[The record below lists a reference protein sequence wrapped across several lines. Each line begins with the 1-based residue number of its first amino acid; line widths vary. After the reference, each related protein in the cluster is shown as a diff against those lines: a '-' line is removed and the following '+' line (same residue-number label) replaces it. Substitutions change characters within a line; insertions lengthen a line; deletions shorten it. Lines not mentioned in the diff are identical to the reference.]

1 MVSKIRFLV
10 IAFAMIAVVGA
21 ASLPADYLPPVVDN
35 SLPVQ
40 EYLAPAKE
48 AAEDQ
53 TVVGDDGYRYKAVY
67 RLKLRHRRDVN
78 ELPQNEYLPPAE
90 EAKESVAI
98 ETAEPSDEVKTDLA
112 DDGYR
117 YKVVRRL
124 KYRKRRDVDELP
136 QNEYLPPTEV
146 AQEAEVA
153 EAAESV
159 VTEAA
164 EPAAEEQT
172 ELADDGY
179 RYKVVRRLKY
189 RKRRDVDELP
199 QNEYLPPVEEAQ
211 ETAVAVADEPAAE
224 EQTELADDGYRYK
237 IVRRLK
243 YRKRRDVNELPQNE
257 YLPPTEEAQEVEVT
271 EAAETAV
278 ESATEEQTELADD
291 GYRYKVVRRLKY
303 RKRRDVDELPQNEYL
318 PPVEEAQETAV
329 AVADEPAAEE
339 QTELADDGYRYKI
352 VRRLKYRKRRDVNE
366 LPQNEYLPPTE
377 EAQEVEVTE
386 AAETAV
392 ESATEEQTELADDGY
407 RYKVV
412 RRLKY
417 RKRRDV
423 DELPQNEYLPPVEEA
438 QETAVAVADEPA
450 AEEQTELADD
460 GYRYKVVRR
469 LKYRKRRDVN
479 ELPQNEYLPPV
490 EQAQETAI
498 IEAAEPAAEEQTE
511 LADDGYRYKVVRR
524 LKYRKRRD
532 VNELPQNEY
541 LPPTEEAQE
550 AEVAEAAEAATE
562 SAAEEQTELADDGY
576 RYKVVR
582 RLKYRK
588 RRDVNELPQ
597 NEYLPPTEEAQEAE
611 VAEAAETA
619 TESAAE
625 EQTKLADDGYRYKVV
640 RRLKYRK
647 RRDVN
652 ELPQN
657 EYLPPTEEAQ
667 EAEVAEAAEAATE
680 SAAEEQ
686 TELADDGYRY
696 KVVRRLKYR
705 KRRDVN
711 ELPQNEYVPPT
722 EEAQEAEVAEAAET
736 ATESAAEEQTEL
748 ADDGYRYKVVRRL
761 KYRKRRDVNELPQNE
776 YLPPTEE
783 AQEAEVAEA
792 AETATESAA
801 EEQTELA
808 DDGYRYKVVR
818 RLKYRKR
825 RDVDELPQNEYLPPN
840 EEAQEAEVAEAA
852 ETATESAAE
861 EQTELADDGYRYKV
875 VRRLKYRKRRDVDEL
890 PQNEYLPPSE
900 AIQETGI
907 AEVTETVPEDAS
919 ILASD
924 GYRYKTVRRL
934 KYRQRR
940 DVSELP
946 GNEYLPPT
954 EEGQAVAEQQ
964 PEEETAVLADDG
976 YRYKSVYRRH

>member
-10 IAFAMIAVVGA
+10 IAFAVITVVGA
-21 ASLPADYLPPVVDN
+21 ATLPADYLPPVVDN
-35 SLPVQ
+35 ILPVQ

-48 AAEDQ
+48 VAEDQ

-124 KYRKRRDVDELP
+124 KYRKRRDADELP
-136 QNEYLPPTEV
+136 QNEYLPPNEV

-164 EPAAEEQT
+164 EPTAEEQTELAGDGYRYKVVRRLKYRKRRDVDELPQNEYLPPNEEAQETAVAVADEPAAEEQT
-172 ELADDGY
+172 VLADDGY

-199 QNEYLPPVEEAQ
+199 QNEYLPPNEEAH
-211 ETAVAVADEPAAE
+211 
-224 EQTELADDGYRYK
+224 
-237 IVRRLK
+237 
-243 YRKRRDVNELPQNE
+243 
-257 YLPPTEEAQEVEVT
+257 EAEVT

-278 ESATEEQTELADD
+278 ESA
-291 GYRYKVVRRLKY
+291 
-303 RKRRDVDELPQNEYL
+303 
-318 PPVEEAQETAV
+318 
-329 AVADEPAAEE
+329 AEE
-339 QTELADDGYRYKI
+339 QTL
-352 VRRLKYRKRRDVNE
+352 
-366 LPQNEYLPPTE
+366 
-377 EAQEVEVTE
+377 
-386 AAETAV
+386 
-392 ESATEEQTELADDGY
+392 
-407 RYKVV
+407 
-412 RRLKY
+412 
-417 RKRRDV
+417 
-423 DELPQNEYLPPVEEA
+423 
-438 QETAVAVADEPA
+438 
-450 AEEQTELADD
+450 LADD

-479 ELPQNEYLPPV
+479 ELPQNEYLPPT
-490 EQAQETAI
+490 EEAQETPVAV
-498 IEAAEPAAEEQTE
+498 ADEPAAEEQTE

-597 NEYLPPTEEAQEAE
+597 NEYLPPTEEAQEAA
-611 VAEAAETA
+611 VAEAAEAA

-625 EQTKLADDGYRYKVV
+625 EQTELADDGYRYKVV

-711 ELPQNEYVPPT
+711 ELPQNEYLPPN
-722 EEAQEAEVAEAAET
+722 EEAQEAEVAEAAEAVEA

-761 KYRKRRDVNELPQNE
+761 KYRKRRDINELPQNE

-792 AETATESAA
+792 AETATKSAA

-852 ETATESAAE
+852 KTATESAAE

-875 VRRLKYRKRRDVDEL
+875 VRRLKYRKRRYVDEL

-900 AIQETGI
+900 TIQETAI

-919 ILASD
+919 ILAND

-946 GNEYLPPT
+946 GSEYLPPT

>member
-10 IAFAMIAVVGA
+10 IAFAVIAVVGA
-21 ASLPADYLPPVVDN
+21 ATLPADYLPPVVDN

-90 EAKESVAI
+90 EANESVAI

-136 QNEYLPPTEV
+136 QNEYLPPTEE

-159 VTEAA
+159 LTEAA

-172 ELADDGY
+172 QLADDGY

-243 YRKRRDVNELPQNE
+243 YRKRRDVDELPQNE
-257 YLPPTEEAQEVEVT
+257 YLPPNEEAQEAEVA
-271 EAAETAV
+271 EAAETAT
-278 ESATEEQTELADD
+278 ESAAEEETELADD

-318 PPVEEAQETAV
+318 PPVEE
-329 AVADEPAAEE
+329 
-339 QTELADDGYRYKI
+339 
-352 VRRLKYRKRRDVNE
+352 
-366 LPQNEYLPPTE
+366 
-377 EAQEVEVTE
+377 
-386 AAETAV
+386 
-392 ESATEEQTELADDGY
+392 
-407 RYKVV
+407 
-412 RRLKY
+412 
-417 RKRRDV
+417 
-423 DELPQNEYLPPVEEA
+423 
-438 QETAVAVADEPA
+438 
-450 AEEQTELADD
+450 
-460 GYRYKVVRR
+460 
-469 LKYRKRRDVN
+469 
-479 ELPQNEYLPPV
+479 
-490 EQAQETAI
+490 AQETAI

-597 NEYLPPTEEAQEAE
+597 NEYLPP
-611 VAEAAETA
+611 
-619 TESAAE
+619 
-625 EQTKLADDGYRYKVV
+625 
-640 RRLKYRK
+640 
-647 RRDVN
+647 N
-652 ELPQN
+652 
-657 EYLPPTEEAQ
+657 EEAQ

-711 ELPQNEYVPPT
+711 ELPQNEYLPPN
-722 EEAQEAEVAEAAET
+722 EEAQEAEVAEAAEA

-783 AQEAEVAEA
+783 AQETEVAEA
-792 AETATESAA
+792 AQTAT

-825 RDVDELPQNEYLPPN
+825 RDADELPQNEYLPPN

-890 PQNEYLPPSE
+890 QQNKYLPPSE
-900 AIQETGI
+900 AIQETTI
-907 AEVTETVPEDAS
+907 AEVTEAVPEDAS
-919 ILASD
+919 ILAND

-934 KYRQRR
+934 KYRHRR

-946 GNEYLPPT
+946 GSEYLPPT

-976 YRYKSVYRRH
+976 YRYKYVYRRH